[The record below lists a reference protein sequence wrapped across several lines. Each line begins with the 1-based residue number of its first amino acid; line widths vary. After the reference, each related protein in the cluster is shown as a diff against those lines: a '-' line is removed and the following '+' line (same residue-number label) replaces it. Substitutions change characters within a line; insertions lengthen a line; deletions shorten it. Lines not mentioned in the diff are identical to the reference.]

1 MILRKCTMLL
11 TQGAVRIQLITS
23 ISKEGI
29 PMGGDAFY

>member
-1 MILRKCTMLL
+1 MFYEVIHSAALEA
-11 TQGAVRIQLITS
+11 AVRARRYTS